1 MIARFRQS
9 KGRRREDQLR
19 KRAVGGSQLTRF
31 VRRIIASGRLPAFLL
46 SVGLAVIAFGFL
58 FSQDFVV
65 RTVVVR
71 GNVLA
76 LADSIVT
83 TSAALDQSIF
93 RLDTQAV
100 ARRIAALPAVESV
113 EVSAELPDRL
123 IVQVHERVPVIIW
136 QTGDKAMLVDEHGW
150 VLARAGDQSLPR
162 VLQTEGDAPVV
173 GSRIGPELVQAIQ
186 VVHERLGP
194 ELMTL
199 EYGQPTGL
207 TADFADGRIVMLGT
221 PDQIPVKLNVLDAA
235 MSIQDQWH
243 RLDLREPDRPS
254 YN

>member
-1 MIARFRQS
+1 MIARFRRS
-9 KGRRREDQLR
+9 KGRRREDQPR
-19 KRAVGGSQLTRF
+19 KRAVGGSRLTRF

-76 LADSIVT
+76 PADSIVT
-83 TSAALDQSIF
+83 TSAALDQPIF

-113 EVSAELPDRL
+113 EVSAKLPDRL

-136 QTGDKAMLVDEHGW
+136 QTGDQAILIDEHGW
-150 VLARAGDQSLPR
+150 VLAPAGDQSLPR

-173 GSRIGPELVQAIQ
+173 GSRIEPELIQAIQ

-194 ELMTL
+194 QLMTL
-199 EYGQPTGL
+199 EYDQPTGL

-254 YN
+254 YK

>member
-1 MIARFRQS
+1 
-9 KGRRREDQLR
+9 
-19 KRAVGGSQLTRF
+19 
-31 VRRIIASGRLPAFLL
+31 
-46 SVGLAVIAFGFL
+46 
-58 FSQDFVV
+58 
-65 RTVVVR
+65 
-71 GNVLA
+71 
-76 LADSIVT
+76 
-83 TSAALDQSIF
+83 
-93 RLDTQAV
+93 
-100 ARRIAALPAVESV
+100 
-113 EVSAELPDRL
+113 
-123 IVQVHERVPVIIW
+123 VPVIIR

-173 GSRIGPELVQAIQ
+173 GSQIEPELIQAIQ

-194 ELMTL
+194 QLMTL
-199 EYGQPTGL
+199 EYDQPTGL

-254 YN
+254 YK